1 MCSND
6 EPCLCI
12 NQCCMHVC
20 FDVNARTFS
29 LKLPGNSSVLS
40 PSKKRKRCHS
50 SSGKGLLMSL
60 TCISVYRQRL
70 YSFVPSMGFSITP
83 PTHSHTLTLHYPHH
97 HITPPTP
104 SHYTSTPL
112 HYTSTP
118 SHYTT
123 HTITLHIHTLTL
135 HHTPRHPYPSHCT
148 IHTIT
153 LHHPPSHYTITLH
166 HHTAPSHC
174 TIHTITLH
182 HPHHHTAHPH
192 HHTTPSTPS
201 HCTSTP
207 SHYTCI
213 HTLTLHHPMHPHI
226 LHCSCP
232 Q

>member
-6 EPCLCI
+6 ESHVCI
-12 NQCCMHVC
+12 NQCCVHVC

-70 YSFVPSMGFSITP
+70 YSFVPQWVFPLHYPHTP
-83 PTHSHTLTLHYPHH
+83 TLLHYTTHTIILHIHTLTLHIHTLTLHYPHH
-97 HITPPTP
+97 HITHPHPHITHPHPYITLPTP
-104 SHYTSTPL
+104 SHYTSTPSHS

-118 SHYTT
+118 
-123 HTITLHIHTLTL
+123 
-135 HHTPRHPYPSHCT
+135 
-148 IHTIT
+148 
-153 LHHPPSHYTITLH
+153 
-166 HHTAPSHC
+166 
-174 TIHTITLH
+174 ITLH
-182 HPHHHTAHPH
+182 HPHHHTAP
-192 HHTTPSTPS
+192 
-201 HCTSTP
+201 STP